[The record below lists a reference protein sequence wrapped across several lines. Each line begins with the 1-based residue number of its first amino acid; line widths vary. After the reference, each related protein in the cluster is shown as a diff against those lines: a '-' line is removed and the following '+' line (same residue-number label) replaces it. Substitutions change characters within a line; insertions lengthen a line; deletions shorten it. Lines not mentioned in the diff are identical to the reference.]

1 LEPATSQLKDGVRRG
16 LPLAEPFAMTAL
28 SQDPQ
33 EQLLCARTY
42 REHDVTRSAPV
53 WHGERYRHGRIRVAY
68 LSSDFR
74 EHAVAYCIAELIE
87 LHDRA
92 KFEIIGASLGV
103 DDGGPTRAR
112 LVRAFDRFIDVR
124 PLSDPQA
131 AQRLREAEVDIVI
144 DLMGYTRG
152 GKPGILA
159 HRPAPVQAGYLGFP
173 GTVGAEFLDYII
185 ADGYVLPEADEA
197 FFSEKV
203 VRLPD
208 SYQVNDRRRDIAA
221 RVYARTEVGLP
232 EHGFVFASFNNSH
245 KISPGLFD
253 VWMRLLES
261 VPGSVLWLFA
271 DNEAAERNLRKEA
284 RARGVAAERIV
295 FASRVPASEYRARC
309 RLADLCLD
317 TLPYNG
323 HGTTGDMLWCGVPVL
338 TCEGTAFPGR
348 VGGSLL
354 RAVGLP
360 ELIAADPGQYEAKA
374 LELAGDRP
382 RLAAL
387 RAKLERNRHSAP
399 LFDTD
404 RFRLH
409 IESAYTTMWE
419 IAHRGE
425 APRSFSVPA

>member
-1 LEPATSQLKDGVRRG
+1 
-16 LPLAEPFAMTAL
+16 
-28 SQDPQ
+28 
-33 EQLLCARTY
+33 
-42 REHDVTRSAPV
+42 
-53 WHGERYRHGRIRVAY
+53 
-68 LSSDFR
+68 
-74 EHAVAYCIAELIE
+74 
-87 LHDRA
+87 
-92 KFEIIGASLGV
+92 
-103 DDGGPTRAR
+103 
-112 LVRAFDRFIDVR
+112 
-124 PLSDPQA
+124 
-131 AQRLREAEVDIVI
+131 
-144 DLMGYTRG
+144 MGYTRG